1 MAKAAKA
8 TTNADKPKH
17 AGGRPTK
24 LTPELLQKARR
35 YIDVETKYGGIY
47 HGDLPTVAGLS
58 LYLDVARKTIYDW
71 ASQTSPLAVE
81 FCNTVEKLDAT
92 QEYMLVGKSLKG
104 EYNSN
109 IASILLSNH
118 GHIKKTHSETDLRVK
133 EMPKPLLGGTSQDG
147 DGLSTDD
154 SN

>member
-1 MAKAAKA
+1 MARQTTS
-8 TTNADKPKH
+8 TTNASTKH

-24 LTPELLQKARR
+24 LTPELVAKARA
-35 YIDVETKYGGIY
+35 YIDVETKYGGQF

-58 LYLDVARKTIYDW
+58 LFLDVARSSIYEW
-71 ASQTSPLAVE
+71 AKQTDPLGRE
-81 FCNTVEKLDAT
+81 FSDTVDKLDAT

-104 EYNSN
+104 DYNSN

-133 EMPKPLLGGTSQDG
+133 EMPKPILGGESQSKQG
-147 DGLSTDD
+147 GE
-154 SN
+154 

>member
-1 MAKAAKA
+1 MAKAAQA
-8 TTNADKPKH
+8 TTTASTKH
-17 AGGRPTK
+17 PGGRPTK
-24 LTPELLQKARR
+24 LTRELVDKARK

-58 LYLDVARKTIYDW
+58 LYLDVARVTIYDW
-71 ASQTSPLAVE
+71 CKQESPLAKE
-81 FCNTVEKLDAT
+81 FSNTVEKLDAT

-133 EMPKPLLGGTSQDG
+133 EMPKPILGGQSQESSDV
-147 DGLSTDD
+147 
-154 SN
+154 